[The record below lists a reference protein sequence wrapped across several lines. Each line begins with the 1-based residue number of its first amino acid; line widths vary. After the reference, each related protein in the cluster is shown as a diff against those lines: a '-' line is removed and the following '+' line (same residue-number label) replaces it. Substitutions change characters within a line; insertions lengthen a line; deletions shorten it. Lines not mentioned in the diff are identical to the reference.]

1 MDRRFVFFS
10 LLFTQLLGAQEPPAE
25 AKLYHELLLRRPQ
38 AGTMFDRFHDAWLE
52 AAPAED
58 LLKFLENRAQGAE
71 AKAADHR
78 LLALLQARR
87 GQDAEALKALDAAL
101 KLAPKDAEAWFE
113 KARVQARQSD
123 FEGALKSLEAATAAA
138 PGEQL
143 RVDIAR
149 QQGRALLRLNRAP
162 EALQTWLGLAKK
174 HPTDLDLAED
184 VVELMAEEGLY
195 AEAAAEA
202 KTLVE
207 RTKSP
212 SEKLARQLR
221 LGDLLLRAEK
231 RDEALA
237 VLEAALVQSGQDS
250 WVEADVLSRLDQ
262 VFRREDDLDGLKQ
275 RLEALTKVHAQRVN
289 IGLAF
294 ARVQGELGDAE
305 AAVKLFRELLA
316 RNPGRRDLQEAYLSL
331 LEGLDRIAEAAEQAQ
346 VLVKQH
352 PDDKELLIHLATL
365 EERQK
370 RLPEAQTALTVYLEK
385 SVVNGVAPENDH
397 LRIAR
402 LLENWELKE
411 EAKASYQKL
420 VEAHPQSVSAQEAL
434 AHYLHRSKDDEAALN
449 IWKALVQKGELE
461 DVLRAGQALLAHGL
475 TQEAQELLVTR
486 EKDMAEQ
493 PRFLGLLTQLALTNK
508 QSDKAVTWS
517 RRRLA
522 LTGEASGL
530 QEAVKLAHQ
539 AIRDGQMAAKIIA
552 ELKGQKE
559 MTIPDRCLLAELL
572 EEAGQTTEAE
582 AALQAPQ
589 ATPAQQ
595 LMLSTQQVRLLEQR
609 QDWTRAAEAL
619 ALGMQLPGGMTSDRA
634 QQLARLHRRTLA
646 YDKALTALAEWKK
659 LSPGAVQ
666 PWLEESA
673 ILMEQ
678 AKQSAALDVLRAASR
693 KFSDDTDVMSTLAA
707 ALAAAG
713 KMEEAR
719 TAYMALYEQTE
730 DPVAKLRFLTPLAQ
744 MSQYSGALPRL
755 LEEFQQRQRQNRAS
769 ALPWLALATLH
780 AATNNDEERRRC
792 LYEASRLR
800 PKDLG
805 LLTEIARIEEEN
817 GLYEAALRTLNAAAP
832 LDSSSA
838 TRQKIAALMIENGD
852 EEAGYRLIFELAGVS
867 TASARAIETMADT
880 LCEHGQWHRAI
891 SLLEPLLPRFP
902 TDYRLHYLK
911 AVALEE
917 EGRQDEAIAAFVHL
931 MSLHEELPEVLAA
944 PPAANAQQPQSFS
957 LELPSLP
964 PGTAE
969 WLQLPNV
976 SYLAYQHRQKQRGSY
991 GQIHGYMQMNRP
1003 APGALP
1009 SGWVQQPANVTNLS
1023 AMALYHLVEMGQ
1035 GLKVDERASLV
1046 RHMEA
1051 AGIRDSALLLEVPVY
1066 EGQLG
1071 IPPDLLETHP
1081 DHQALHALWL
1091 MHVNQFQG
1099 DLLPGL
1105 KRCVALFK
1113 DSYPLL
1119 AFQAGMAA
1127 LALHEPEGDALAGEV
1142 LANAKNLPEA
1152 DNNAMSYLLGAVQRR
1167 LQTSASGPP
1176 LPAGLAEQVMEL
1188 TTEWSKSLYREQGSN
1203 QRPWSGYSLIMLFVA
1218 LENWEGVANLLEKE
1232 NAVQLSSKPP
1242 LVQQQRYPSG
1252 HFEPQPLP
1260 AMWSGLDVAPSMMEI
1275 VQQLLRGRN
1284 GLGFSVARD
1293 PFSSSEVEDSEDV
1306 DADTQAALKK
1316 MTAGLKTPGLKLL
1329 LSCMRGLEE
1338 GKAGLAEL
1346 MKQPDLKTDNWLF
1359 AATLAQS
1366 LQDFPLQ
1373 IACLREVSAR
1383 KPDAMV
1389 QQTVDNALIFGALQV
1404 VNSGSALTP
1413 EIKPAV
1419 LASFERRRT
1428 TLPASPANGYLV
1440 DVAATLGFTE
1450 QMEVMTKA
1458 AATRQPSAQASR
1470 SSNNPYSRRQ
1480 NQTQQGPYGKLD
1492 KLLAD
1497 QNQAAVFTEFQQQ
1510 VGRIGDLWFGVN
1522 WGNADNELQA
1532 LRGVLDKR
1540 QATGRLMEELK
1551 AAPKTGW
1558 QSLQRAAAFFELM
1571 GHDQTAVETYEAT
1584 LALRPRNWEVRSR
1597 LALLLAR
1604 KDVEKA
1610 LPHLAAIPRL
1620 ELRQAL
1626 QRICQE
1632 ISPRSYSGRV
1642 FEHRLAVIRLMTA
1655 YVEKHLDPKRRL
1667 DPALISQ
1674 FSQMPNYIQQGEYN
1688 DLSFPALYETNP
1700 PREALSDAAKKVR
1713 DQLRSAHD
1721 AFCLALMK
1729 IPMLAQSGFGPYA
1742 GLAEKDGQPPEK
1754 LETLARE
1761 ILNRQILA
1769 RRHAPNLGYWFGRSP
1784 SRYGGQ
1790 SNQIAMPQPEDILL
1804 RVLVARHEEAKI
1816 ETELLPL
1823 IRKASGPAAE
1833 KQMRAYTWLL
1843 TCPEAEFLTAARI
1856 WNRSQE
1862 EIGSAS
1868 GYQEITRI
1876 WAERRFSTPIHDI
1889 YLEKLKS
1896 RNFNVQMQQMAGYMQ
1911 ILAKAGKMEDAATFL
1926 NQARNILLGKEEEER
1941 RKSLAEFVSMQD
1953 SPNRR
1958 YGMYNPNAAATR
1970 WQIYLSLLSEVI
1982 RQGPAAHVGIRLA
1995 REDGLLDEP
2004 GLFSQICGN
2013 LFDESLIQG
2022 PASDMVAVLDELR
2035 LLARAED
2042 FRLWFSQKGQ
2052 NYTAMQTFLGR
2063 MDDSSPNVKKARDLL
2078 IETLQKRQ
2086 PQTFGTDLV
2095 VTLLSNQ
2102 SSAMGPPFSE
2112 FLKRRSKELPSLSS
2126 TAKHE
2131 MSALIS
2137 RNGYNLMQSLD
2148 AEARTM
2154 LEPLTEAQQER
2165 SVQMAEVIL
2174 AATTW
2179 EQAKLEEYNTDERLL
2194 QIIRDVAVTDPDKA
2208 ARVLKHS
2215 VGLLKQT
2222 LAQLQNNSANGG
2234 PVFDL
2239 LVQMGQVPKLMN
2251 ITLDLAQ
2258 KEGLSSTWTS
2268 RYTYAMEEGNSLNQP
2283 QHVLAMFQDTP
2294 FVAEAKDFRGLTIPG
2309 RSEGSALVRMCGIL
2323 RSSSYRPSAAVLT
2336 KDLQGRNP
2344 KTFGVRLTLA
2354 LLDNAPKALEDFLIS
2369 ETEALGQLPGA
2380 EASGLLVALG
2390 ARDSMY
2396 RMPHRLT
2403 ESLQTALAPLFEA
2416 QAADD
2421 KAVLEAFLEAP
2432 TLQAG
2437 DRAPGESEELAAK
2450 LRRYVRRR
2458 PKEALPIFEKLTLL
2472 FAAESRSQNNLVH
2485 TPLAY
2490 WLRQCAQIPELFG
2503 TAMQRAETEGLMEER
2518 DWMNSLYGGLN
2529 EGQQLQDAASLVT
2542 LLKGSPFLGQSK
2554 DFRAYPMTGSSEGSV
2569 LGYVVAQMQR
2579 KKELREAVLKG
2590 LQDNPDTFGHAL
2602 LLSLLHEQP
2611 RMALLKFLKDRQ
2623 EDVAEMTPET
2633 RQGFDLLIETEMS
2646 PLIVY
2651 DQDIPVLKELLK
2663 KQKQKA
2669 EDTRKTLLTLSHE
2682 QAIQDR
2688 SGNNLLAT
2696 DLALVTQHDPKGA
2709 QEVFKHLVGV
2719 IARTEPDLMHRRD
2732 ARSSKMGAFLQSL
2745 KLDPGLWP
2753 LMSKEA
2759 RSRGFFNQPEWSQWA
2774 YCGSYMDKHET
2785 DVVSLRDAFV
2795 RSGLLNEASAFD
2807 PLPGLGG
2814 PTYSSLLHYLS
2825 VRLHQFKT
2833 RAEVESIL
2841 KSEKQR
2847 TFGVDLLSTL
2857 VALNRDQ
2864 ALNDFATRRGEEL
2877 AQMPGET
2884 QALIL
2889 AAVENHWTSLK
2900 YPEELPDEVQ
2910 KVLQRIQESR
2920 RKEEDVFM
2928 ESLLKA
2934 TSLQDLKLPDSNLT
2948 IPSKKLI
2955 QKLVK
2960 EKNLTQAVWVF
2971 EKTCELMEARR
2982 EGGVSDPYQQRPS
2995 PFARPWMSRSS
3006 FLLDCINARDSSVIA
3021 FGLKVLNADRTGQLH
3036 GDAWVYDYGW
3046 GQHLQQSWH
3055 ELGGRAAPVSS
3066 LQALMEELNEQ
3077 LKGESLAVMAMVFHN
3092 WMPRLGRSDIQAFL
3106 QWTEKLPKDHSC
3118 HALAKELQTAARL
3131 YLEASPEGV
3140 GPSGTCAIRGHA
3152 AHAPLWQHY
3161 VATLTDEKLNPRLRL
3176 ALGNHLCYKYPWAVP
3191 ADVVMPLAKLAA
3203 MENRDQ
3209 NIVKSFVLA
3218 NVLRCFNQLPM
3229 TPEWRSTAEILWE
3242 GWMKRQ
3248 GNRQVSLDDNETS
3261 NPVLGHTFAL
3271 LQLAGRLK
3279 KDEWIDT
3286 LLNVQAPSLQQYR
3299 SIVAILVDAG
3309 HPQKAASLLKANHA
3323 RMYAWQS
3330 GIYTWHPDMRKNLP
3344 AFQKAC
3350 EDPGLALLGEM
3361 IVLQAS
3367 DPHPALLR
3375 AFKNKETLSQ
3385 RIATLA
3391 PKVLKTAFRDES
3403 TRMHAVSIVA
3413 NYAPLAALDLM
3424 GDYCAQE
3431 AKKISIDS
3439 LITMEDS
3446 GERAMKEYI
3455 LSVNFIKQALA
3466 GKPETWLEAIETLAH
3481 HSSTNGYTSNSSLAD
3496 LIRYP
3501 ADMITALWERGEA
3514 RDAKKWLPILEKII
3528 TLCESRA
3535 GPHTGVAVSYA
3546 YVLATQTEGGL
3557 QAWKKKRS
3565 PAELKLCERSLE
3577 YLDIVYETAA
3587 AFVGAPDSKKRMTH
3601 EQRLDIVLDLLADG
3615 RRGNS
3620 YAIFAKLKDKHR
3632 LLTMDEMLA
3641 KAEVIQTFDT
3651 PYGAKTFQIIE
3662 CAINEGQSARVLP
3675 LFDLMLAK
3683 KDPNGM
3689 DKNVVGLRKAA
3700 LLIRLGKKAE
3710 AASVLVEISQTKPK
3724 PYLQKELDSLKKILE
3739 TAQ

>member
-25 AKLYHELLLRRPQ
+25 AKRYHELLLRRPQ

-52 AAPAED
+52 SAPAED

-78 LLALLQARR
+78 LLALLHARR
-87 GQDAEALKALDAAL
+87 GQDAESLKALDAAL

-123 FEGALKSLEAATAAA
+123 FEEALKSLEAATAAT

-149 QQGRALLRLNRAP
+149 QQGRALLRLNRTP
-162 EALQTWLGLAKK
+162 EALQTWLGLAKEN
-174 HPTDLDLAED
+174 PTDLDLAED

-207 RTKSP
+207 RTKAP

-221 LGDLLLRAEK
+221 QGDLLLRTEK

-365 EERQK
+365 EQRHK
-370 RLPEAQTALTVYLEK
+370 RLPEAQAALTAYLEK

-411 EAKASYQKL
+411 EAKAAYQKL
-420 VEAHPQSVSAQEAL
+420 VAAHPESVSAQEAL
-434 AHYLHRSKDDEAALN
+434 AHYLHRSKDDEAALK

-475 TQEAQELLVTR
+475 TKEAQELLVTR

-493 PRFLGLLTQLALTNK
+493 TRFLGLLTQLALTNK
-508 QSDKAVTWS
+508 QSDKAVAWS
-517 RRRLA
+517 RKRLA

-572 EEAGQTTEAE
+572 EEAGQPQEAE

-609 QDWTRAAEAL
+609 QDWAGAAEAL

-719 TAYMALYEQTE
+719 TSYMALYEQTE

-755 LEEFQQRQRQNRAS
+755 LEDFQQRQRQNRAS

-800 PKDLG
+800 PKDLS
-805 LLTEIARIEEEN
+805 LLTEIARIEEES
-817 GLYEAALRTLNAAAP
+817 GLYEAALRTLNAAAT
-832 LDSSSA
+832 LDSSPA

-867 TASARAIETMADT
+867 TASARAIESMADT

-891 SLLEPLLPRFP
+891 SLLDPLLPRFP
-902 TDYRLHYLK
+902 KDYRLHYLK

-917 EGRQDEAIAAFVHL
+917 EGRQEEAIAAFVHL

-944 PPAANAQQPQSFS
+944 APAANAQQPQSFS

-969 WLQLPNV
+969 WLQLPSV

-991 GQIHGYMQMNRP
+991 GHMHGYMQMNRP

-1046 RHMEA
+1046 KHMEA

-1071 IPPDLLETHP
+1071 IPPDLLEAHP

-1099 DLLPGL
+1099 DLLPSL

-1127 LALHEPEGDALAGEV
+1127 LALNEPEGDALAGEV
-1142 LANAKNLPEA
+1142 LTNAKNLPEGN
-1152 DNNAMSYLLGAVQRR
+1152 NNAMGYLLSAVQRR
-1167 LQTSASGPP
+1167 LQASADGPP
-1176 LPAGLAEQVMEL
+1176 LPTELTQQVMAL
-1188 TTEWSKSLYREQGSN
+1188 TQEWSESLYRQQSSK
-1203 QRPWSGYSLIMLFVA
+1203 QQPWSGYSLIMLFVA
-1218 LENWEGVANLLEKE
+1218 LENWEVVADLLEKE
-1232 NAVQLSSKPP
+1232 NAVHLSSKTP
-1242 LVQQQRYPSG
+1242 LVQQQRYPSSQ
-1252 HFEPQPLP
+1252 FEPQPLP
-1260 AMWSGLDVAPSMMEI
+1260 AMWSGLEVAPSMTQI
-1275 VQQLLRGRN
+1275 FQQLGRGRN
-1284 GLGFSVARD
+1284 GLGFPGGSVSFGGA
-1293 PFSSSEVEDSEDV
+1293 ETEEAEDG
-1306 DADTQAALKK
+1306 DAGTQAGLKK
-1316 MTAGLKTPGLKLL
+1316 MTAGLKTPSLKLL
-1329 LSCMRGLEE
+1329 LNCMRGLEE
-1338 GKAGLAEL
+1338 GKAGLTEL
-1346 MKQPDLKTDNWLF
+1346 MKQPDLKTDDWLF
-1359 AATLAQS
+1359 AASLAQS
-1366 LQDFPLQ
+1366 LQDFPRQ
-1373 IACLREVSAR
+1373 IACLREVSTR

-1404 VNSGSALTP
+1404 VNSGSVLSP

-1419 LASFERRRT
+1419 LESFERRRAA
-1428 TLPASPANGYLV
+1428 LPASPPNGYLV

-1450 QMEVMTKA
+1450 QLELLTKT
-1458 AATRQPSAQASR
+1458 AATRQPSAQVSR
-1470 SSNNPYSRRQ
+1470 SSSSNPYSRRQ
-1480 NQTQQGPYGKLD
+1480 SQTQQGPYGKLD

-1497 QNQAAVFTEFQQQ
+1497 QNQAAVFAEFQQQ

-1551 AAPKTGW
+1551 AAPKMGW
-1558 QSLQRAAAFFELM
+1558 QNLQREAAFFELM
-1571 GHDQTAVETYEAT
+1571 GHDQTAVETYEAA

-1700 PREALSDAAKKVR
+1700 PREALSDAATKVR
-1713 DQLRSAHD
+1713 DQLRSSHD

-1754 LETLARE
+1754 LETLAQE
-1761 ILNRQILA
+1761 ILNRQVLA
-1769 RRHAPNLGYWFGRSP
+1769 RRYAPNLGYWFGRSP

-1790 SNQIAMPQPEDILL
+1790 NNQISMPQPEDILL

-1816 ETELLPL
+1816 ETELLTL

-1833 KQMRAYTWLL
+1833 KQMRAYTRLL
-1843 TCPEAEFLTAARI
+1843 TCPEVEFLAAARI

-1862 EIGSAS
+1862 EIGSVS

-1876 WAERRFSTPIHDI
+1876 WAERRFSAPIHDI

-1896 RNFNVQMQQMAGYMQ
+1896 RNFNVNMQQMAGYMQ

-1958 YGMYNPNAAATR
+1958 YGMYNPNSAATR

-1982 RQGPAAHVGIRLA
+1982 RQGPAHVGIRLA

-2013 LFDESLIQG
+2013 LFDQGIVQG
-2022 PASDMVAVLDELR
+2022 PTADLIAVLDDFR
-2035 LLARAED
+2035 LLAPAKD

-2052 NYTAMQTFLGR
+2052 NYTVFQTFLGR
-2063 MDDSSPNVKKARDLL
+2063 MDDNSPNIKKARDLL
-2078 IETLQKRQ
+2078 IEALQKRQ
-2086 PQTFGTDLV
+2086 PQTFGTDLM

-2112 FLKRRSKELPSLSS
+2112 FLKRRGKELPSLSS

-2131 MSALIS
+2131 MSVLIN
-2137 RNGYNLMQSLD
+2137 RNGYNLMQALD
-2148 AEARTM
+2148 AEALTM
-2154 LEPLTEAQQER
+2154 LEPLTQAQRQR
-2165 SVQMAEVIL
+2165 SAQMAEVIL

-2179 EQAKLEEYNTDERLL
+2179 EQAKLEEYNTDERLV
-2194 QIIRDVAVTDPDKA
+2194 QIIRDVAATDPDKA

-2222 LAQLQNNSANGG
+2222 PAQLQSNSANGG

-2251 ITLDLAQ
+2251 ITLELAH

-2268 RYTYAMEEGNSLNQP
+2268 RYTYGMEEGNALNQP

-2294 FVAEAKDFRGLTIPG
+2294 FVAEAKDFRGLIIPG

-2323 RSSSYRPSAAVLT
+2323 RSSSYRPSAAALT
-2336 KDLQGRNP
+2336 KDLQDRNP

-2354 LLDNAPKALEDFLIS
+2354 LLDNAPKALETFLIS

-2390 ARDSMY
+2390 ARDNMY

-2416 QAADD
+2416 QAEDD

-2437 DRAPGESEELAAK
+2437 GRAHGESEELAAK
-2450 LRRYVRRR
+2450 LRRYVRRH

-2472 FAAESRSQNNLVH
+2472 FAAESRSQNNLAH

-2503 TAMQRAETEGLMEER
+2503 TAMQRAETEGLIEER
-2518 DWMNSLYGGLN
+2518 DWLNSLYGGLN
-2529 EGQQLQDAASLVT
+2529 EGQQLQDSASLVA

-2569 LGYVVAQMQR
+2569 LGYVLAQVQR

-2590 LQDNPDTFGHAL
+2590 LQDFPDTFGHAL
-2602 LLSLLHEQP
+2602 LRSLLHEQP
-2611 RMALLKFLKDRQ
+2611 RVALLEFLKERQ
-2623 EDVAEMTPET
+2623 EDVAGMTPET
-2633 RQGFDLLIETEMS
+2633 RQGFDLLIEAEIS

-2682 QAIQDR
+2682 QAVQDR
-2688 SGNNLLAT
+2688 SSNNLLAT
-2696 DLALVTQHDPKGA
+2696 DLALVAQHDPKGA
-2709 QEVFKHLVGV
+2709 QEVFNHLVSV
-2719 IARTEPDLMHRRD
+2719 IARVEPDLMHRRD
-2732 ARSSKMGAFLQSL
+2732 ARYSKMGAFLQSL

-2753 LMSKEA
+2753 MMSKEA
-2759 RSRGFFNQPEWSQWA
+2759 RSRSFLNQPEWSQWA
-2774 YCGSYMDKHET
+2774 YCGTYMDKHET
-2785 DVVSLRDAFV
+2785 DTASLKDAFA
-2795 RSGLLNEASAFD
+2795 RSGLLNEASSFD

-2825 VRLHQFKT
+2825 MRLYQFKT
-2833 RAEVESIL
+2833 RAELESFL

-2864 ALNDFATRRGEEL
+2864 ALNDFATRRGAEL
-2877 AQMPGET
+2877 AQMPEET
-2884 QALIL
+2884 QSLIL

-2900 YPEELPDEVQ
+2900 YPEELPGELQ

-2948 IPSKKLI
+2948 VPSKKLI
-2955 QKLVK
+2955 LKLAK
-2960 EKNLTQAVWVF
+2960 EKNLTQAVRVF
-2971 EKTCELMEARR
+2971 EKTCEIMEARQA
-2982 EGGVSDPYQQRPS
+2982 GGMSDRYQQRPS

-3021 FGLKVLNADRTGQLH
+3021 FGLKVLNTDRTGQLD
-3036 GDAWVYDYGW
+3036 GDAWIYDYGW
-3046 GQHLQQSWH
+3046 GQQMLQSWH

-3077 LKGESLAVMAMVFHN
+3077 LKGESLALMAVVFHN
-3092 WMPRLGRSDIQAFL
+3092 WMPRLGRPDIQAFL
-3106 QWTEKLPKDHSC
+3106 QWTEKLPKDHAC

-3131 YLEASPEGV
+3131 YLEAFPEGV
-3140 GPSGTCAIRGHA
+3140 GFSGTCAIRGHA
-3152 AHAPLWQHY
+3152 SHAPLWQHY
-3161 VATLTDEKLNPRLRL
+3161 VATLTNEKLNPRLRL

-3191 ADVVMPLAKLAA
+3191 ADIVMPLTRLAA
-3203 MENRDQ
+3203 VENRDQ
-3209 NIVKSFVLA
+3209 NIVKAFTLA
-3218 NVLRCFNQLPM
+3218 TVMRCFNQLPM

-3248 GNRQVSLDDNETS
+3248 GKRQVSLYDNETS

-3286 LLNVQAPSLQQYR
+3286 LLNVQAPGLQQYR

-3309 HPQKAASLLKANHA
+3309 HPEKAASLLKANHA

-3350 EDPGLALLGEM
+3350 ADPGLALLGEM

-3385 RIATLA
+3385 RIGMLA
-3391 PKVLKTAFRDES
+3391 PKVLKTTFSDES

-3413 NYAPLAALDLM
+3413 NYAPLAALDLL
-3424 GDYCAQE
+3424 GDYCDQE
-3431 AKKISIDS
+3431 AQKISIDN
-3439 LITMEDS
+3439 LISMQDS

-3455 LSVNFIKQALA
+3455 LSVHFIKQALA
-3466 GKPETWLEAIETLAH
+3466 GKTERWLKAIETLAH
-3481 HSSTNGYTSNSSLAD
+3481 PSTIGDYTPRSCLAD

-3514 RDAKKWLPILEKII
+3514 REAKTWLPILEKII
-3528 TLCESRA
+3528 ALCESQA
-3535 GPHTGVAVSYA
+3535 GRHTGVVVSYA

-3557 QAWKKKRS
+3557 EAWKKKRS
-3565 PAELKLCERSLE
+3565 PAELKLCERSFD

-3587 AFVGAPDSKKRMTH
+3587 DFVGAPDSKKRMTD
-3601 EQRLDIVLDLLADG
+3601 EQRLRIVLDLLADN

-3620 YAIFAKLKDKHR
+3620 YAIFSKLKDKHR
-3632 LLTMDEMLA
+3632 LLTMEEMLA
-3641 KAEVIQTFDT
+3641 KAEMIQTFDN
-3651 PYGAKTFQIIE
+3651 PNGAKTFQIIE
-3662 CAINEGQSARVLP
+3662 CAVNEGLGARALP
-3675 LFDLMLAK
+3675 LFDLMLTK
-3683 KDPNGM
+3683 KDPKGM
-3689 DKNVVGLRKAA
+3689 DKYVVGLRKAA

-3710 AASVLVEISQTKPK
+3710 AASLLAEISQTKPK

>member
-25 AKLYHELLLRRPQ
+25 AKRYHELLLRRPQ
-38 AGTMFDRFHDAWLE
+38 EGTMFDRFHDAWLE

-58 LLKFLENRAQGAE
+58 LLKFLENRARGAE

-78 LLALLQARR
+78 LLALLHARR

-123 FEGALKSLEAATAAA
+123 FEGALKSLEAATTAA

-149 QQGRALLRLNRAP
+149 QQGRALLRLNRTP
-162 EALQTWLGLAKK
+162 EALQTWLNLAKE

-195 AEAAAEA
+195 AEAATEA

-207 RTKSP
+207 RTKAP
-212 SEKLARQLR
+212 SERLARQLR

-305 AAVKLFRELLA
+305 AAVELFRELLA
-316 RNPGRRDLQEAYLSL
+316 RNPGRRDLQESYLSL
-331 LEGLDRIAEAAEQAQ
+331 LEGLNRIAEAAEQAQ

-370 RLPEAQTALTVYLEK
+370 RLPEAQTALTAYLEK

-411 EAKASYQKL
+411 EAKAAYQKL
-420 VEAHPQSVSAQEAL
+420 VAAHPESVSAQEAL
-434 AHYLHRSKDDEAALN
+434 AHYLHRSKDDEAALK

-475 TQEAQELLVTR
+475 TKEAQELLVTR
-486 EKDMAEQ
+486 EKDLAEQ
-493 PRFLGLLTQLALTNK
+493 TRFLGLLTQLALTNK
-508 QSDKAVTWS
+508 QSDKAVAWS
-517 RRRLA
+517 RKRLA

-539 AIRDGQMAAKIIA
+539 AIRDGQMATKIIA
-552 ELKGQKE
+552 ELKAKTE

-572 EEAGQTTEAE
+572 EEAGQTQEAE

-609 QDWTRAAEAL
+609 QDWAGAAKAL

-693 KFSDDTDVMSTLAA
+693 KFGDDTDVMSTLAA

-719 TAYMALYEQTE
+719 TAYMTLYEQTE
-730 DPVAKLRFLTPLAQ
+730 DPAAKLRFLTPLAQ

-755 LEEFQQRQRQNRAS
+755 LEDFQQRQRQNRAS

-800 PKDLG
+800 PKDLS
-805 LLTEIARIEEEN
+805 LLTEIARIEEES
-817 GLYEAALRTLNAAAP
+817 GLYEAAVRTLNAAAT
-832 LDSSSA
+832 LDSSPA

-867 TASARAIETMADT
+867 TASARAIESMADT

-891 SLLEPLLPRFP
+891 SLLDPLLPRFP
-902 TDYRLHYLK
+902 KDYRLHYLK

-917 EGRQDEAIAAFVHL
+917 EGRQEEAIAAFVHL

-944 PPAANAQQPQSFS
+944 PPATNAQQPQSFS

-991 GQIHGYMQMNRP
+991 GQMYGYMQMNRP
-1003 APGALP
+1003 AAAALP
-1009 SGWVQQPANVTNLS
+1009 SGWVQQPATVTNLS

-1035 GLKVDERASLV
+1035 GLKGDERASLV
-1046 RHMEA
+1046 QHMEA

-1071 IPPDLLETHP
+1071 IPPDLLEAHP

-1113 DSYPLL
+1113 NSFPLL

-1127 LALHEPEGDALAGEV
+1127 LALNEPEGDALAGEV
-1142 LANAKNLPEA
+1142 LANVKNLPEGN
-1152 DNNAMSYLLGAVQRR
+1152 NNAMGYLLSAMQRR
-1167 LQTSASGPP
+1167 LQASANGSP
-1176 LPAGLAEQVMEL
+1176 LTPELTQQVMSL
-1188 TTEWSKSLYREQGSN
+1188 TKEWSESLYRQQGSK
-1203 QRPWSGYSLIMLFVA
+1203 QQPWSGYSLIMLFVA
-1218 LENWEGVANLLEKE
+1218 LENWEVVADLLEKE
-1232 NAVQLSSKPP
+1232 NAVHLSSKTP
-1242 LVQQQRYPSG
+1242 LVQQQRYPSSQ
-1252 HFEPQPLP
+1252 FEPQPLP
-1260 AMWSGLDVAPSMMEI
+1260 AMWSGLEVAPSMTQI
-1275 VQQLLRGRN
+1275 FQQLGRGRN
-1284 GLGFSVARD
+1284 GLGFPGGS
-1293 PFSSSEVEDSEDV
+1293 FSFGGAETEEAEDG
-1306 DADTQAALKK
+1306 DAGTQAGLKK
-1316 MTAGLKTPGLKLL
+1316 MTAGLKTPSLKLL
-1329 LSCMRGLEE
+1329 LNCMRGLEE
-1338 GKAGLAEL
+1338 GKAGLTEL
-1346 MKQPDLKTDNWLF
+1346 MKQPDLKTDDWLF
-1359 AATLAQS
+1359 AASLAQS
-1366 LQDFPLQ
+1366 LQDFSLQ
-1373 IACLREVSAR
+1373 ITCLHEVSAR

-1404 VNSGSALTP
+1404 VNSGSVLSP

-1419 LASFERRRT
+1419 LESFERRRAA
-1428 TLPASPANGYLV
+1428 LPASPPNGYLV

-1450 QMEVMTKA
+1450 QLELLTKA
-1458 AATRQPSAQASR
+1458 AATRQPSAQVSR
-1470 SSNNPYSRRQ
+1470 SSNPYSRRQ
-1480 NQTQQGPYGKLD
+1480 SQTQQGPYGKLD

-1497 QNQAAVFTEFQQQ
+1497 QNQAAVFAEFQQQ

-1551 AAPKTGW
+1551 ASPKMGW
-1558 QSLQRAAAFFELM
+1558 QNLQRAAAFFELM
-1571 GHDQTAVETYEAT
+1571 GHDQTAVETYEAS

-1700 PREALSDAAKKVR
+1700 SRDSLTDEAKKAR

-1742 GLAEKDGQPPEK
+1742 GLAEKDGQSSEK
-1754 LETLARE
+1754 LETLAQE

-1769 RRHAPNLGYWFGRSP
+1769 RRYAPNIGYWFGRSHT
-1784 SRYGGQ
+1784 RYSGHG
-1790 SNQIAMPQPEDILL
+1790 NQISMPQPEDILL
-1804 RVLVARHEEAKI
+1804 RGLVARHQEAKI
-1816 ETELLPL
+1816 ESELLPL
-1823 IRKASGPAAE
+1823 IQKASGPAAE
-1833 KQMRAYTWLL
+1833 KQIRAYTRLL
-1843 TCPEAEFLTAARI
+1843 TCPEAEFMAAART

-1862 EIGSAS
+1862 EVSSGN

-1876 WAERRFSTPIHDI
+1876 WAERRFSIPIHDI

-1896 RNFNVQMQQMAGYMQ
+1896 RTFNLDMQQMAAYMRT
-1911 ILAKAGKMEDAATFL
+1911 LAKAGKIEEVATFL
-1926 NQARNILLGKEEEER
+1926 KEVRNLLLGNEEEKR
-1941 RKSLAEFVSMQD
+1941 KKSLSEFVSMQD
-1953 SPNRR
+1953 SPRRR
-1958 YGMYNPNAAATR
+1958 YGMYNPHAAATR

-1982 RQGPAAHVGIRLA
+1982 RQGPASVSIRIA
-1995 REDGLLDEP
+1995 RQDGLLDEP

-2022 PASDMVAVLDELR
+2022 PTTEMVAVLDELR
-2035 LLARAED
+2035 LLAPAEH

-2063 MDDSSPNVKKARDLL
+2063 MDDSSPNVKKATNLL
-2078 IETLQKRQ
+2078 LDAIQKRQ
-2086 PQTFGTDLV
+2086 PQTFGTDLL
-2095 VTLLSNQ
+2095 VTLLSHE
-2102 SSAMGPPFSE
+2102 SHAMGPPFRE
-2112 FLKRRSKELPSLSS
+2112 FLKRRVKELPSLSP

-2137 RNGYNLMQSLD
+2137 RNGYNLRQSLD
-2148 AEARTM
+2148 AEGLTM
-2154 LEPLTEAQQER
+2154 LEPLTQAQRER

-2174 AATTW
+2174 NASTW
-2179 EQAKLEEYNTDERLL
+2179 DQAKLDEYNNDEKLL
-2194 QIIRDVAVTDPDKA
+2194 QIIRDVAATDPDKA

-2222 LAQLQNNSANGG
+2222 PAQLQSNSANGG

-2239 LVQMGQVPKLMN
+2239 LVQMGQVPKLIN
-2251 ITLDLAQ
+2251 ITLELAQ

-2268 RYTYAMEEGNSLNQP
+2268 RFTYAMEEGNALNQP

-2323 RSSSYRPSAAVLT
+2323 RSSNYGPSAAALK

-2354 LLDNAPKALEDFLIS
+2354 LLDNAPKALETFLIS

-2416 QAADD
+2416 QAEDD
-2421 KAVLEAFLEAP
+2421 KTVLEAFLEAP

-2437 DRAPGESEELAAK
+2437 GRALGESEELAAK
-2450 LRRYVRRR
+2450 LRRYVRHH

-2472 FAAESRSQNNLVH
+2472 FAAESRSQNNLLH

-2503 TAMQRAETEGLMEER
+2503 TAMHRAETEGLAEER
-2518 DWMNSLYGGLN
+2518 DWMNSLHSGLN
-2529 EGQQLQDAASLVT
+2529 EGQQLQDAASLIA
-2542 LLKGSPFLGQSK
+2542 LLKGSSFLGESK
-2554 DFRAYPMTGSSEGSV
+2554 DFRAYPLIGSTEGSI

-2590 LQDNPDTFGHAL
+2590 LQDFPDTFGHAL
-2602 LLSLLHEQP
+2602 LRSLLHEQP
-2611 RMALLKFLKDRQ
+2611 RVALLEFLKDHP
-2623 EDVAEMTPET
+2623 EDVAEMTLET
-2633 RQGFDLLIETEMS
+2633 RHGFDLLIEAEMS

-2682 QAIQDR
+2682 QAIQER
-2688 SGNNLLAT
+2688 TGNNLLAT
-2696 DLALVTQHDPKGA
+2696 DLALVAQHDPKGV
-2709 QEVFKHLVGV
+2709 QEIFKHLVSV
-2719 IARTEPDLMHRRD
+2719 IARTEPDLMHKQD
-2732 ARSSKMGAFLQSL
+2732 ARYSKMGAFIQSL

-2759 RSRGFFNQPEWSQWA
+2759 RSRGFLNQPEWSQWG

-2785 DVVSLRDAFV
+2785 DTASLKDAFV
-2795 RSGLLNEASAFD
+2795 RSGLLNEASSFD

-2814 PTYSSLLHYLS
+2814 PNYSSLLHYLS
-2825 VRLHQFKT
+2825 ARLYQFKT
-2833 RAEVESIL
+2833 RAELENLL

-2857 VALNRDQ
+2857 VTLNRDQ
-2864 ALNDFATRRGEEL
+2864 ALNDFAIRHGAEL
-2877 AQMPGET
+2877 AQMPEET

-2900 YPEELPDEVQ
+2900 YPEELPGDLQ

-2934 TSLQDLKLPDSNLT
+2934 TSLQELKLPDSNLT
-2948 IPSKKLI
+2948 APSKKLI
-2955 QKLVK
+2955 LKLAK
-2960 EKNLTQAVWVF
+2960 EKNLTQAVRVF
-2971 EKTCELMEARR
+2971 EKTCELMEARQKS
-2982 EGGVSDPYQQRPS
+2982 GMSDPFQARPS

-3006 FLLDCINARDSSVIA
+3006 FLLDCVNARDSSAIA
-3021 FGLKVLNADRTGQLH
+3021 FGLKVLNADRTGQIH
-3036 GDAWVYDYGW
+3036 GDAWIYDYGW
-3046 GQHLQQSWH
+3046 GQQMLQSWH

-3077 LKGESLAVMAMVFHN
+3077 LAGEPLALMAVVFHN
-3092 WMPRLGRSDIQAFL
+3092 WMPRLGRPDIQAFL
-3106 QWTEKLPKDHSC
+3106 QWTEKLPKDHPC
-3118 HALAKELQTAARL
+3118 HALAKELQASALL
-3131 YLEASPEGV
+3131 YLEAHPEGV
-3140 GPSGTCAIRGHA
+3140 GLSGTCAIRGHA

-3161 VATLTDEKLNPRLRL
+3161 VATLTNEQLNPRLRV

-3191 ADVVMPLAKLAA
+3191 AEVVMPLAKLAA
-3203 MENRDQ
+3203 VENRDQ
-3209 NIVKSFVLA
+3209 NIIKSFVLA

-3261 NPVLGHTFAL
+3261 NPVLGHTFAM

-3279 KDEWIDT
+3279 KDAWIDT

-3309 HPQKAASLLKANHA
+3309 YPEKAASLLKANHA
-3323 RMYAWQS
+3323 RMFAWQS

-3350 EDPGLALLGEM
+3350 ADPGLALLGEM

-3391 PKVLKTAFRDES
+3391 PKVLKTAFHDES

-3413 NYAPLAALDLM
+3413 NYAPVAALDLM

-3431 AKKISIDS
+3431 ATKIPIES

-3466 GKPETWLEAIETLAH
+3466 GKPEPWLEAIETLAH
-3481 HSSTNGYTSNSSLAD
+3481 HSSTNGYTSSSSLAD

-3501 ADMITALWERGEA
+3501 TDMITALWERGEA

-3528 TLCESRA
+3528 THCESRA
-3535 GPHTGVAVSYA
+3535 GRHTGVAVSYA

-3557 QAWKKKRS
+3557 KAWKNKRS
-3565 PAELKLCERSLE
+3565 PAELKLCERSFD
-3577 YLDIVYETAA
+3577 YLDVVYEAA
-3587 AFVGAPDSKKRMTH
+3587 ATFVGAPDSKKRMTD
-3601 EQRLDIVLDLLADG
+3601 EQRLDMVLDLLADN

-3620 YAIFAKLKDKHR
+3620 YAIFAKLKDKHQ
-3632 LLTMDEMLA
+3632 LLTLEEMLD
-3641 KAEVIQTFDT
+3641 KAGVIQTFDT
-3651 PYGAKTFQIIE
+3651 TYGAKTFQIIE
-3662 CAINEGQSARVLP
+3662 CAVNQGQGARAVP
-3675 LFDLMLAK
+3675 LYDFLL
-3683 KDPNGM
+3683 DPKNPKGM
-3689 DKNVVGLRKAA
+3689 DKHVVGLRKAA
-3700 LLIRLGKKAE
+3700 LLIRLGKKTE
-3710 AASVLVEISQTKPK
+3710 AASLLAEISQTKPK